1 MDYVTPQQARDM
13 GGLRLVVSAGV
24 PGPWGEAAKG
34 MFHARSVAFTPVAQ
48 KPLEPNE
55 DLVEWL
61 GIRNAPVAVYE
72 DEPPR
77 ERWIDIV
84 MLAERLGSGPPL
96 LPGDS
101 ALRALAVGIS
111 HELCGEWGFG
121 WCQRLGMLKGMW
133 ASAGFE
139 DLSALPEP
147 MAAVQRQYGV
157 YPDRLAAAP
166 ARIAAIL
173 DMLVARLERQKQAGS
188 PYLVGDS
195 LTCADIHWACFS
207 AMLSPMEQALNPMPD
222 GLRAVYDAHA
232 PAVDEGAK
240 AALLAHRD
248 HIYHNHLRLPV
259 DF

>member
-1 MDYVTPQQARDM
+1 MEYVTPQQARNM
-13 GGLRLVVSAGV
+13 GGLRLVLSEGV

-34 MFHARSVAFTPVAQ
+34 MFHVRGIEFVPVAQ

-55 DLVEWL
+55 ELVAWT
-61 GIRNAPVAVYE
+61 GIRNAPVAVYD
-72 DEPPR
+72 DEPPV

-84 MLAERLGSGPPL
+84 MLAERIGRGPSL
-96 LPGDS
+96 LPEDS
-101 ALRALAVGIS
+101 ELRAQAVGIS

-133 ASAGFE
+133 AGAGFE

-147 MAAVQRQYGV
+147 MASVQCQYRV
-157 YPDRLAAAP
+157 WPDQIAAAP
-166 ARIAAIL
+166 SRIAAIV
-173 DMLVARLERQKQAGS
+173 DMLAARLARQKQAAS
-188 PYLVGDS
+188 PYLVGHD

-207 AMLSPMEQALNPMPD
+207 AMLEPMEHALNPMPE

-232 PAVDEGAK
+232 PVVDDAVK

-248 HIYHNHLRLPV
+248 YVYHNHLRLPL